1 MEGENVNRMN
11 RKRFENLV
19 RQAMDE
25 LPQEFR
31 ERLENVAVIV
41 EDNPSDE
48 LLERMEI
55 PEEDTLFGLYEGTP
69 LTERGFESPLYPDRI
84 WIFQRPI
91 EEECDSEK
99 EIKEEIKVT
108 IVHEVAHFFG
118 LDDDYLEE
126 LGY

>member
-1 MEGENVNRMN
+1 MN
-11 RKRFENLV
+11 RKRFEDLV
-19 RQAMDE
+19 RQAIDE

-41 EDNPSDE
+41 EDNPSAE
-48 LLERMEI
+48 LLERMEVLA
-55 PEEDTLFGLYEGTP
+55 EDTLFGLYEGTP
-69 LTERGFESPLYPDRI
+69 LTERGFEAPLYPDRI

-91 EEECDSEK
+91 ENECDSEE
-99 EIKEEIKVT
+99 EIKDEIKVT